1 MDEIKY
7 HPLINDG
14 SSPDMVPMFFT
25 TDESAVSTKFY
36 LTEFVSHYYRF
47 CSKDAVSN
55 DDAAEYQIHCP
66 YCGKVMKA
74 ISSPTDTHKQ
84 SLYTCCDCGGK
95 THLQEDF

>member
-25 TDESAVSTKFY
+25 TNESAVSTKLY

-55 DDAAEYQIHCP
+55 ETAAEYPIQCP

-74 ISSPTDTHKQ
+74 ISSSADTHKH

-95 THLQEDF
+95 THLQEEI

>member
-25 TDESAVSTKFY
+25 TDESAISTKFY

-47 CSKDAVSN
+47 CS
-55 DDAAEYQIHCP
+55 
-66 YCGKVMKA
+66 
-74 ISSPTDTHKQ
+74 
-84 SLYTCCDCGGK
+84 
-95 THLQEDF
+95 